1 MVDERRAVFR
11 PFLLPFAFLLLPY
24 FGARK
29 DEPARK
35 GWGVILVRRR
45 WLAADARS
53 VAGGGTGGDVRARGP
68 ALVACAGARERLLD
82 ARLDVALGLAAD
94 GGGVRGDEVARAPE
108 AAPFPG

>member
-1 MVDERRAVFR
+1 MRDDASSVFT
-11 PFLLPFAFLLLPY
+11 FDFCLLPLAFLQ
-24 FGARK
+24 ARR

-45 WLAADARS
+45 WLTADARS
-53 VAGGGTGGDVRARGP
+53 VAGGGTGGDERARGP

-94 GGGVRGDEVARAPE
+94 GGEVRGDEVARAPE